1 MYCYFAAN
9 KIKIRI
15 MDKTNLKLLS
25 EKEMSQLVG
34 GKWVEFEG
42 RWVWISEERN
52 ESDRTNDWP
61 LGQPLSSTLL

>member
-1 MYCYFAAN
+1 
-9 KIKIRI
+9 